1 MPPLQIGNCDLS
13 IDRSGVNVYS
23 PDDMS
28 EDDMAGASIKQVAQL
43 AGVSIATVSR
53 CVNNPEKVTEK
64 TRLKVQ
70 DAILKTGYSP
80 NRLAQSFRRGRTNL
94 VMVVLPSVGDPFFTA
109 VIRGVRV
116 AAKAKGYS
124 VLIEETQ
131 LNTLTASEIG
141 AMLVSN
147 QTDGIILLASMSPF
161 GTEILSA
168 KNRRTLPIVIGCE
181 TVSPELAGF
190 PSVHIDNVAAAKEA
204 TNYLISQGHKR
215 IAMMYGQKSSLLTKD
230 RELGYQAA
238 MHQAKLPVEDGWV
251 VEGNLT
257 IDGARKATRN
267 LINHSLRPTA
277 IFCANDE
284 MAIGCLHEVK
294 TSGLTVPGDISI
306 VGFDDIRYAEVT
318 DPPLTTISQP
328 AEEIGERVMYR
339 LCRRIEAGNGASSK
353 PEIVPHK
360 LIIRQSVAKPAS

>member
-1 MPPLQIGNCDLS
+1 VEEMPD
-13 IDRSGVNVYS
+13 V
-23 PDDMS
+23 
-28 EDDMAGASIKQVAQL
+28 SIKEVAQL

-53 CVNNPEKVTEK
+53 CVNTPEKVAEK
-64 TRLKVQ
+64 TRLRVQ

-94 VMVVLPSVGDPFFTA
+94 VMVVLPSIGDPFFTA
-109 VIRGVRV
+109 VMRGIRV

-131 LNTLTASEIG
+131 LNTMTANEIG

-168 KNRRTLPIVIGCE
+168 KSKRLLPIVIGCE
-181 TVSPELAGF
+181 TISPELADF

-204 TNYLISQGHKR
+204 TNYLISLGHKR
-215 IAMMYGQKSSLLTKD
+215 IAMVSGQKSSLLTKD
-230 RELGYQAA
+230 RELGYRAA
-238 MHQAKLPVEDGWV
+238 MKRSSLPIEDGWV
-251 VEGNLT
+251 IEGNLT
-257 IDGARKATRN
+257 IAGARMATRN
-267 LINHSLRPTA
+267 LMNHSLRPTA

-284 MAIGCLHEVK
+284 MAIGCLHEIK
-294 TSGLTVPGDISI
+294 SAGLTVPGDVSI

-318 DPPLTTISQP
+318 DPPLTTIGQP

-339 LCRRIEAGNGASSK
+339 LYRRIEAGNGASSE
-353 PEIVPHK
+353 PEIVPHR
-360 LIIRQSVAKPAS
+360 LVVRQSAAKPAD